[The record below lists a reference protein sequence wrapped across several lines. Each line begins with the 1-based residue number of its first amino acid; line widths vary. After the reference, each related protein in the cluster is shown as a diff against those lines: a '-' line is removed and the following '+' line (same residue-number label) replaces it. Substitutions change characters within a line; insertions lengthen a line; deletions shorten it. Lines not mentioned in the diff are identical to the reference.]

1 MDSQVLEKNSNF
13 LSVNKKLNRMDKMN
27 IEKLLESGA
36 HYGHPVSKWNP
47 QFKPFIATKKNG
59 IYIINLKLT
68 LNYIDKALKEM
79 IKIAENGGNI
89 LFVGTKPQAK
99 DLVQTCAD
107 RCGMFYIVERWL
119 GGTLTNFATI
129 KKSIRRLVMLEKESS
144 PIYKNKTKKERHML
158 NREKLKLSDL
168 HRGIKDMKHLPNA
181 LFVID
186 ANHEKIAIAEAKCLG
201 IPTFGL
207 VDTNTNP
214 FSLDYPIPA
223 NDDSIKTISLI
234 MSYISDSILDA
245 IGGSKHKEV
254 TEEVVENE
262 EPITESMTSKE
273 NDDIKKDDNIDK

>member
-1 MDSQVLEKNSNF
+1 MDN
-13 LSVNKKLNRMDKMN
+13 MN
-27 IEKLLESGA
+27 IEELLESGA

-59 IYIINLKLT
+59 IYIINLQLT
-68 LNYIDKALKEM
+68 LNYLDKAVKEM
-79 IKIAENGGNI
+79 VKISEKGGNI
-89 LFVGTKPQAK
+89 LFVGTKTQAK
-99 DLVQTCAD
+99 DLVQTSAD

-158 NREKLKLSDL
+158 KREKLKLSDL
-168 HRGIKDMKHLPNA
+168 HRGIKDMKHLPSA
-181 LFVID
+181 LFVVD
-186 ANHEKIAIAEAKCLG
+186 ANHEKIAVAEAKCLG

-223 NDDSIKTISLI
+223 NDDSIKTIKLI
-234 MSYISDSILDA
+234 MSYISDSILEA
-245 IGGSKHKEV
+245 VGGSQNKEV
-254 TEEVVENE
+254 TEDS
-262 EPITESMTSKE
+262 IQSTEKDGSNDEADKSIDE
-273 NDDIKKDDNIDK
+273 NDSSK